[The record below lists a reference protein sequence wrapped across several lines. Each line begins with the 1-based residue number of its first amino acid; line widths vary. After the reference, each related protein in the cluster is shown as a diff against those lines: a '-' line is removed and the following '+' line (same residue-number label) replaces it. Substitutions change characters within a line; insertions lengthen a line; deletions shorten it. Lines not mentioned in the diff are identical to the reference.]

1 MATIKIPFNPE
12 NHDEFVA
19 LRNRLHA
26 EQRLGGSDI
35 GTANGQNKFKSRRR
49 FYEEMVGN
57 IPVPDISN
65 KQSIKDGILCEDL
78 VARKFAERTGKSV
91 HRVNAIL
98 VNETVPHL
106 FASIDRKV
114 ENEDAGLEC
123 KTTNALNWD
132 AFKDGKL
139 PDSYVRQVKTYMK
152 VTGYDTWY
160 AYVWVMGCAEY
171 CYIFTTRE
179 MEKPEWCDTLVRVTE
194 MELDECEEIAERWF
208 ADHIVPRVAPECD
221 GSADESDVLKELF
234 PEATESEPIVLT
246 KITEEDLD
254 ELTRLKEDVKALEAG
269 IDTLEN
275 IIKDEMGPHAEA
287 VVGGRKV
294 TFKNNKAS
302 SKTDWKAVAAD
313 CNPSEEVVKAHT
325 EVKPGARVLRIGKAR

>member
-35 GTANGQNKFKSRRR
+35 GTANGQNRFKSRRR

-65 KQSIKDGILCEDL
+65 KQSIKDGILCEEL
-78 VARKFAERTGKSV
+78 VAKKFEARTGKKV
-91 HRVNAIL
+91 HRVNAIQ
-98 VNETVPHL
+98 VSEEAPHL

-123 KTTNALNWD
+123 KTANALNWD
-132 AFKDGKL
+132 AFRGGRL
-139 PDSYVRQVKTYMK
+139 PDQYVKQVKTYMK

-160 AYVWVMGCAEY
+160 VYVWVMGCAEY

-179 MEKPEWCDTLVRVTE
+179 MDRPEWCDTLVRIVE
-194 MELDECEEIAERWF
+194 WELDECEEIAADWF
-208 ADHIVPRVAPECD
+208 DSHITPRLAPEPD
-221 GSADESDVLKELF
+221 GSADEADVLRELF
-234 PEATESEPIVLT
+234 PEATDDDPVELKRTTIA
-246 KITEEDLD
+246 DLD
-254 ELTRLKEDVKALEAG
+254 EMAEHKLAIKVLEAK
-269 IDTLEN
+269 IAAIEN
-275 IIKDEMGPHAEA
+275 AIRDEMGSHAEA
-287 VVGGRKV
+287 LIDGRKV
-294 TFKNNKAS
+294 TYRNNKATA
-302 SKTDWKAVAAD
+302 KTDWRAVATD
-313 CNPSEEVVKAHT
+313 CGATEEIIKMHT
-325 EVKPGARVLRIGKAR
+325 EVKPGARVLRFGKVK